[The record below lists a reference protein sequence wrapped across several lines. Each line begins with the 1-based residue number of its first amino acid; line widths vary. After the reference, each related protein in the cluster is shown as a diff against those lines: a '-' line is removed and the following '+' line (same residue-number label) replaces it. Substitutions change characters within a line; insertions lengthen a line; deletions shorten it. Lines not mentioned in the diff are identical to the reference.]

1 MKYKIGQICYMTNG
15 FSGFLKSTGL
25 KLPLKCK
32 VESYNQLENNYD
44 VLVIE
49 PKPEV
54 NYHEMSDGNF
64 LRMGQRHSLIGVDPK
79 NLVGSV

>member
-1 MKYKIGQICYMTNG
+1 MTDG
-15 FSGFLKSTGL
+15 FTGFLKATGL

-49 PKPEV
+49 SDPEI
-54 NYHEMSDGNF
+54 NYHEMSDGKF
-64 LRMGQRHSLIGVDPK
+64 IRFQERHSLIGVDPK
-79 NLVGSV
+79 NLIGSV

>member
-15 FSGFLKSTGL
+15 FSGFLKATGL

-32 VESYNQLENNYD
+32 VESYNQIENNYD

-49 PKPEV
+49 SKK
-54 NYHEMSDGNF
+54 
-64 LRMGQRHSLIGVDPK
+64 LITMKCLMVISYVWSKDI
-79 NLVGSV
+79 V